1 MDSCSGGTRPVRNRK
16 LLTAQ
21 RLNHEQ
27 TNKVMC
33 PTVLDCGQFFRVR
46 ERITCFGQGRRVR
59 PTKKPAL
66 YAGNPR
72 SVPMARPRSTQ
83 RRYNVFSLC
92 SGVLQAPSVFRNMG
106 AARRSGK
113 CETAK
118 PSGHRPPLQ
127 NCRVSAPALVRARKT
142 KIQPRKLGL
151 HDQPQG
157 AVNCALYR
165 LWAAASLQ

>member
-21 RLNHEQ
+21 RLNHEH

-72 SVPMARPRSTQ
+72 SVPMRGHAQHSAATMSSAFVAAFCKRHPFSATWVRQ
-83 RRYNVFSLC
+83 DGPANVKQQN
-92 SGVLQAPSVFRNMG
+92 QAVTDRHY
-106 AARRSGK
+106 R
-113 CETAK
+113 TA
-118 PSGHRPPLQ
+118 G
-127 NCRVSAPALVRARKT
+127 
-142 KIQPRKLGL
+142 
-151 HDQPQG
+151 
-157 AVNCALYR
+157 
-165 LWAAASLQ
+165 